1 MRTLALSFPR
11 LLRSAYIA
19 SLVAVTAVAV
29 AGDFP
34 AGSYISGPY
43 MLRFERNGVFR
54 VIKSDV
60 ALVEGTYRVK
70 GDQLQITDKR
80 GPFACTG
87 KGQATGTYSW
97 SIEAEMLRFS
107 KVEDNSPNRVQTFP
121 DPGKKNN
128 KPTSPPNPSIER
140 TGTLNRF
147 C

>member
-1 MRTLALSFPR
+1 MTTRAASFSR

-19 SLVAVTAVAV
+19 SLVAVTTVAL

-43 MLRFERNGVFR
+43 TLKFERNGAFR
-54 VIKSDV
+54 VIKSGV

-87 KGQATGTYSW
+87 KGHATGTYSW

-107 KVEDNSPNRVQTFP
+107 KVEDNCTDRAQSFT
-121 DPGKKNN
+121 DPWKK
-128 KPTSPPNPSIER
+128 K
-140 TGTLNRF
+140 
-147 C
+147 